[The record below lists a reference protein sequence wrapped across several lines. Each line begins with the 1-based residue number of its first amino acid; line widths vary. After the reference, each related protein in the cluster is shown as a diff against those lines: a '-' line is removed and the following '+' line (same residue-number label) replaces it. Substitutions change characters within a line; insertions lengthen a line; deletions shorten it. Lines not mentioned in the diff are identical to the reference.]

1 MKTPAKSIAHPFQRD
16 GQRDFAAA
24 AGRRLLFDKVKQ
36 VLLTWG
42 PSHLA
47 PGEMPWRTDFGSALH
62 LLPHTLWDDTTAEI
76 ARTYVLRALS
86 LWFPELQVTDVRSH
100 SVDGRVTLEVDIA
113 HDQQSIGTVTVS
125 LGEHHEAR

>member
-1 MKTPAKSIAHPFQRD
+1 MKTTAKSIAHPFQRD

-24 AGRRLLFDKVKQ
+24 AGRRLLLDKVKQ

-42 PSHLA
+42 PNHLA

-76 ARTYVLRALS
+76 ARTYVLQALS
-86 LWFPELQVTDVRSH
+86 LWVPEVQIQDVRSR

-113 HDQQSIGTVTVS
+113 HEQQSIGTVAVL
-125 LGEHHEAR
+125 LGGHHDAR